1 MFGRVACVLSG
12 ASDAGGTECDRN
24 VAIPRGAVKTGQP
37 GAVENRPVVGGQFQN
52 RPVGLYY
59 AQGRY
64 AEAQPLYER
73 ALAIY
78 EEALG
83 PDHPAVGTTLN
94 NLAEL
99 YRAQGRYAEAQPLYE
114 RALAICE
121 QALGPDHPRRC
132 GDSKKLSSPGGKT
145 SVVHDFSSS
154 SYDLKSG
161 EFLTLSVAPLLAA
174 YGPQPTRG

>member
-1 MFGRVACVLSG
+1 VFCRALPTQVVRSVTATLQSLGGQSKP
-12 ASDAGGTECDRN
+12 AS
-24 VAIPRGAVKTGQP
+24 RGQLKTVQWSVGSFKTGQL
-37 GAVENRPVVGGQFQN
+37 
-52 RPVGLYY
+52 GLYY

>member
-59 AQGRY
+59 
-64 AEAQPLYER
+64 
-73 ALAIY
+73 
-78 EEALG
+78 
-83 PDHPAVGTTLN
+83 
-94 NLAEL
+94 
-99 YRAQGRYAEAQPLYE
+99 AQGRYAEAQPLYE